1 MAEYAEPTAAEAPQP
16 MGGPGNAEGTMS
28 ASTLEGSPQPAA
40 PEAPAAATPA
50 SGAPIAPVE
59 PVPQSA
65 AEPAQPASNDVT
77 STSSDSSAQD
87 LSFDT
92 GTSYNLSEQGSS
104 ITTGGEP
111 GGYEQTIGSSDNGVM
126 GDSYADGTLNSQSSS
141 NDTEFA
147 DGSSVSTDS
156 ASFTGGL
163 DVGAM
168 FGAAMNNANA
178 TTGDEGGSTSSDS
191 GALVGAFEAAALVN
205 GETSSTDIENA
216 DGSSSSSDSG
226 SLSTE
231 LGLNGLLGGT
241 GSSIESNDDGD
252 SSSESGSLLG
262 TLDSVAGL
270 TIEGTQNTSESAD
283 GETSNSSELTI
294 DLDTFLE
301 GDAQSEYHAS
311 ETGSDGSSSSYDQ
324 VNSAGFD
331 VENDLGGSQSDSS
344 YEDEDAALINV
355 DLSGDGALLGLN
367 SDADS
372 LLSVDTGLDSFD
384 HGGFG

>member
-1 MAEYAEPTAAEAPQP
+1 MAVYSEPNAAEAPQP
-16 MGGPGNAEGTMS
+16 MGGRENAEGTMS
-28 ASTLEGSPQPAA
+28 ASTLEGSPQPVA
-40 PEAPAAATPA
+40 PAVAPAATD
-50 SGAPIAPVE
+50 
-59 PVPQSA
+59 
-65 AEPAQPASNDVT
+65 DVT
-77 STSSDSSAQD
+77 SMSSQSSAQD

-111 GGYEQTIGSSDNGVM
+111 GSYGQSIGSSDNGVM
-126 GDSYADGTLNSQSSS
+126 GDSYADGMLNSQSSS
-141 NDTEFA
+141 SDTEYA

-156 ASFTGGL
+156 ASFTGAL

-168 FGAAMNNANA
+168 FGAAMNGA
-178 TTGDEGGSTSSDS
+178 GSEGGSTSSDS
-191 GALVGAFEAAALVN
+191 AALIGGFEAGALVN
-205 GETSSTDIENA
+205 GETSSTDVENA
-216 DGSSSSSDSG
+216 DGSSSSSDSA

-241 GSSIESNDDGD
+241 GSSSESNDAGD
-252 SSSESGSLLG
+252 SSSESASLLG

-270 TIEGTQNTSESAD
+270 TIEGTQNSAESAD
-283 GETSNSSELTI
+283 GETSNSSELTV

-301 GDAQSEYHAS
+301 GGGQSEYHSAQ
-311 ETGSDGSSSSYDQ
+311 TGSDGSSSSYDQ

-344 YEDEDAALINV
+344 YEDDDALISV

-367 SDADS
+367 SDPDS

-384 HGGFG
+384 QGGFD